1 MPNTS
6 YISLRDKFIEY
17 GCFSIYQ
24 VLMWD
29 PGFDSNNYT
38 RWCRHGLLVRL
49 RRGWFAFPE
58 MLKAPDFA
66 RYIANRIYKPSY
78 ISLQT
83 ALSFYGMIPE
93 AVTDITSVSTLK
105 TAEFTNKFGT
115 YSYKTIKPE
124 LFFGF
129 ELKKMQDGR
138 TIPFA
143 TPEKALLD
151 LLYLYP
157 EYNTEDS
164 LLELRFDEDYMEN
177 ELDMGR
183 LREYTDLFKSK
194 ALSYRIDT
202 LIKAYGL

>member
-1 MPNTS
+1 MANTS
-6 YISLRDKFIEY
+6 YIALRNRFIEY

-38 RWCRHGLLVRL
+38 RWCKQNLLVRL

-58 MLKAPDFA
+58 MLKTPDFA
-66 RYIANRIYKPSY
+66 RYITSRIYKPSY

-105 TAEFTNKFGT
+105 TAGFKNRFGNYT
-115 YSYKTIKPE
+115 YRSIKPE

-151 LLYLYP
+151 FLYLYP
-157 EYNTEDS
+157 EYNDETSMLD
-164 LLELRFDEDYMEN
+164 LRLDEDFLMN
-177 ELDMGR
+177 ELDLDKLKG
-183 LREYTDLFKSK
+183 YASQFGSK
-194 ALSYRIDT
+194 ALNARLNT
-202 LIKAYGL
+202 LFTAYGL